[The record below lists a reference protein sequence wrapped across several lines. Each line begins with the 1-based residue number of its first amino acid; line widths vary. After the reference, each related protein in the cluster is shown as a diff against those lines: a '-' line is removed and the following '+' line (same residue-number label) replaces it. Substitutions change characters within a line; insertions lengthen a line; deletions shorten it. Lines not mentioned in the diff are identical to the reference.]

1 MDYSNLIGAT
11 PELIRSGWQSG
22 RYEYTPYDLMSDAGQ
37 SQSFIG
43 GVGYMR
49 NNNLNESDIRSE
61 FRANTGSNILS
72 TMGAGA
78 AFGSAFGPWGTAIG
92 AVGGAIVGGV
102 GSIFRGKSMDR
113 KIAEAKNNNF
123 RINTVN
129 ESIAQS
135 QAMRN
140 NWNQS
145 FLDTYNQ
152 VRYAAKGI
160 DANAY
165 GQKDETL
172 YDTEG
177 NAKQIKTGTPGID
190 NVPLHLTDDMGVI
203 TNENGLSNKANM
215 YAAIQ
220 EYVSGRM
227 QQIGA
232 LVDKNIKN
240 NRNLEIA
247 QNVAKG
253 SKEVKELLALN
264 EYAKDGIK
272 NVANEQI
279 MQRNAGLIPRGDND
293 MPIHAAAGWDSVGV
307 NLASGLIG
315 AGQFASAYGQK
326 IKNPYTYRQNPY
338 APQAFDTLDRINI
351 PMLPIVNQMKD
362 AIAKEHQGIYNS
374 GGLSSSQ
381 KLAANV
387 ALTSNSQSNI
397 AKTMFD
403 YYKQLNDI
411 KAKTAQLKL
420 GEGQHAAQMMQNA
433 AQWDLDY
440 YSKAHAARQDMM
452 NIGLYNTIGS
462 LRQLV
467 ADADKRRRFDAMYNL
482 YQQSLDSNNPI
493 ASTASNTTPKGKT
506 ISRDPDTLLVAPQP
520 DSHLTRAEQPTFMPS
535 TMVQTPVNSPAVT
548 VTAPATN
555 REQRR
560 YEKMTKKLRHAN
572 VNPDAENQYNGD
584 TPLAS
589 AQQIN
594 SDLFKLSPS
603 GEKIVPAEVKEDAN
617 KLTKAQRKALKKLQ
631 KANTANTTSSEYRD
645 AVNAVDKLYNRSINK
660 NTTYDYMADGIPFIY
675 GIERRNN
682 KNYNSDYFTH
692 YKWPLMFKHDRF
704 GSLINNDL
712 RRYYNNFDIQQLEI
726 PGEEGRSDFY
736 YNPYVKRTYSLI

>member
-43 GVGYMR
+43 GVGYLR

-140 NWNQS
+140 DWNNRYTN
-145 FLDTYNQ
+145 TYDQ
-152 VRYAAKGI
+152 VRVGTDGI
-160 DANAY
+160 DKRSVDVNAIMKPEEMIVDGNGNGTIPGGGVKGKDSVGVHINDNTAILNDY
-165 GQKDETL
+165 FTMKALPSLIKQK
-172 YDTEG
+172 
-177 NAKQIKTGTPGID
+177 
-190 NVPLHLTDDMGVI
+190 HLQS
-203 TNENGLSNKANM
+203 LA
-215 YAAIQ
+215 
-220 EYVSGRM
+220 
-227 QQIGA
+227 
-232 LVDKNIKN
+232 DKNKGTSKD
-240 NRNLEIA
+240 IA
-247 QNVAKG
+247 QRVIQKHLN
-253 SKEVKELLALN
+253 ETRDELLA
-264 EYAKDGIK
+264 
-272 NVANEQI
+272 VADEQKAA
-279 MQRNAGLIPRGDND
+279 RLAGLIPKGDND
-293 MPIHAAAGWDSVGV
+293 MPIHAKVGWDSVGV

-374 GGLSSSQ
+374 GGLGSSQ
-381 KLAANV
+381 KVAADI

-452 NIGLYNTIGS
+452 NMGLYNTVGA
-462 LRQLV
+462 LRDIV
-467 ADADKRRRFDAMYNL
+467 KNADRNRMFNL
-482 YQQSLDSNNPI
+482 
-493 ASTASNTTPKGKT
+493 
-506 ISRDPDTLLVAPQP
+506 
-520 DSHLTRAEQPTFMPS
+520 M
-535 TMVQTPVNSPAVT
+535 
-548 VTAPATN
+548 
-555 REQRR
+555 
-560 YEKMTKKLRHAN
+560 EKMYVDNGEGVEQVKYD
-572 VNPDAENQYNGD
+572 NPFNA
-584 TPLAS
+584 
-589 AQQIN
+589 
-594 SDLFKLSPS
+594 K
-603 GEKIVPAEVKEDAN
+603 
-617 KLTKAQRKALKKLQ
+617 
-631 KANTANTTSSEYRD
+631 KANTSSLASISNANTNSD
-645 AVNAVDKLYNRSINK
+645 ATRLLELTKRK
-660 NTTYDYMADGIPFIY
+660 NTLGIKSPTLSIPQIPTNIDDLY
-675 GIERRNN
+675 LKVANDATDRL
-682 KNYNSDYFTH
+682 
-692 YKWPLMFKHDRF
+692 YKRLFR
-704 GSLINNDL
+704 
-712 RRYYNNFDIQQLEI
+712 
-726 PGEEGRSDFY
+726 
-736 YNPYVKRTYSLI
+736 

>member
-113 KIAEAKNNNF
+113 KIAESKNNNF

-140 NWNQS
+140 DWNNRYTN
-145 FLDTYNQ
+145 TYDQ
-152 VRYAAKGI
+152 VRVGAWAGLDALTQEGEIRGSMLTKDNKEIRGGI
-160 DANAY
+160 PNVDSKIEENIRDDEYIIPKIYGLADMAMPAVKFQESLKNAVN
-165 GQKDETL
+165 KNKNPHNREIAW
-172 YDTEG
+172 
-177 NAKQIKTGTPGID
+177 NSVKKSF
-190 NVPLHLTDDMGVI
+190 
-203 TNENGLSNKANM
+203 NEAG
-215 YAAIQ
+215 
-220 EYVSGRM
+220 EYVNS
-227 QQIGA
+227 
-232 LVDKNIKN
+232 
-240 NRNLEIA
+240 
-247 QNVAKG
+247 VA
-253 SKEVKELLALN
+253 ELTKEL
-264 EYAKDGIK
+264 
-272 NVANEQI
+272 
-279 MQRNAGLIPRGDND
+279 RNNDIIPKGDND
-293 MPIHAAAGWDSVGV
+293 MPVHAAAGWDSVGV

-315 AGQFASAYGQK
+315 AGQFASAYGQRAK
-326 IKNPYTYRQNPY
+326 YPNTRDIRNPY

-362 AIAKEHQGIYNS
+362 AIAKEHQSIYNS

-381 KLAANV
+381 KLAANI

-420 GEGQHAAQMMQNA
+420 GEGQHAAKMMQNA

-452 NIGLYNTIGS
+452 NMGLYNTIGS

-467 ADADKRRRFDAMYNL
+467 ADADKRRRFDQMMDL
-482 YQQSLDSNNPI
+482 YYQEH
-493 ASTASNTTPKGKT
+493 PKLK
-506 ISRDPDTLLVAPQP
+506 PV
-520 DSHLTRAEQPTFMPS
+520 TRAQIDNHRNIERNKFVATIPQIGQNFKISPI
-535 TMVQTPVNSPAVT
+535 QTVDELLLQAGRNAAS
-548 VTAPATN
+548 
-555 REQRR
+555 
-560 YEKMTKKLRHAN
+560 KLR
-572 VNPDAENQYNGD
+572 
-584 TPLAS
+584 
-589 AQQIN
+589 
-594 SDLFKLSPS
+594 
-603 GEKIVPAEVKEDAN
+603 N
-617 KLTKAQRKALKKLQ
+617 KQL
-631 KANTANTTSSEYRD
+631 
-645 AVNAVDKLYNRSINK
+645 
-660 NTTYDYMADGIPFIY
+660 GI
-675 GIERRNN
+675 
-682 KNYNSDYFTH
+682 
-692 YKWPLMFKHDRF
+692 L
-704 GSLINNDL
+704 
-712 RRYYNNFDIQQLEI
+712 
-726 PGEEGRSDFY
+726 
-736 YNPYVKRTYSLI
+736 